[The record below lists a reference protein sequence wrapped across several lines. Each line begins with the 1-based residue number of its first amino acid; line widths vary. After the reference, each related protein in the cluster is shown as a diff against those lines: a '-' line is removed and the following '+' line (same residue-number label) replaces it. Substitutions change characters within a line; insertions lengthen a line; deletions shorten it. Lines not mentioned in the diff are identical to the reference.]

1 MICGYFIA
9 VGLVTF
15 NKHFKWVALL
25 VYRWTHAQEQRKKA
39 VKSDLI
45 EALIKFLE
53 RKVVDRGRYMHDLS
67 NVGSCY
73 TTATL

>member
-25 VYRWTHAQEQRKKA
+25 VYRWTHAQEQHKKT
-39 VKSDLI
+39 VKSDWTRSINKVL
-45 EALIKFLE
+45 
-53 RKVVDRGRYMHDLS
+53 RKKSGRPWQIY
-67 NVGSCY
+67 
-73 TTATL
+73 A